1 MRHKKNNRRIVKFK
15 ILIILFCVFMIFF
28 VIRGTLSRYQSQTS
42 AKGSLSTA
50 MFIVDEGF
58 QSMNLNLDSIVPRDA
73 PYEYEFVIANNDGTN
88 RAEVNLEYELKIV
101 TTTNLP
107 LDYELYLNDDLDTNI
122 ITETKIEQDEHSTYF
137 KTMLT
142 EKKQFGFTKDESNTY
157 KLVVYFPSVYKD
169 IMYQDII
176 EGIEIQV
183 NSSQIIE

>member
-1 MRHKKNNRRIVKFK
+1 MRHRKNSGRILKFK
-15 ILIILFCVFMIFF
+15 MLVILFCVFIIFF
-28 VIRGTLSRYQSQTS
+28 IIKGTLSKYQSQAS

-58 QSMNLNLDSIVPRDA
+58 QSMNLNLNSIVPRDK
-73 PYEYEFVIANNDGTN
+73 PYEYEFVIANTDGTN

-107 LDYELYLNDDLDTNI
+107 LDYELYLNGGKINI
-122 ITETKIEQDEHSTYF
+122 ITDTKIELDEHSTYF

-157 KLVVYFPSVYKD
+157 KLVVYFPSIYKD
-169 IMYQDII
+169 IIYQDII

>member
-1 MRHKKNNRRIVKFK
+1 MRQRRNKNKAIRAKMI
-15 ILIILFCVFMIFF
+15 IILLCFFMIFF
-28 VIRGTLSRYQSQTS
+28 IMRGTFSKYQSQTN
-42 AKGSLSTA
+42 AKGTLSTA
-50 MFIVDEGF
+50 MFIVEEGF
-58 QSMNLNLDSIVPRDA
+58 QSMNLKLDSIVPRDE
-73 PYEYEFVIANNDGTN
+73 PYEYTFTIANNDGSN
-88 RAEVNLEYELKIV
+88 RAEVNLEYELKVV

-107 LDYELYLNDDLDTNI
+107 LDYELYLTNDLNTNI

-142 EKKQFGFTKDESNTY
+142 EKKTFGFTEDESNTY